1 MFQDISLEELRL
13 LQTRKPITV
22 IDVRSPSEYKDS
34 TLPGSLN
41 IPLFDD
47 QERAEVGTLYKQVSV
62 QAAKERG
69 LEIVSAKLP
78 AFIKSFG
85 AIQGD
90 KAVFCWRGGMRSR
103 TTATVLSLMDIHAY
117 RLLGGYKAY
126 RKWVIDEL
134 ETYDF
139 KFKSYVI
146 HGNTGTGKT
155 NLLNKLK
162 KSGHPVLDL
171 EGLAGHRG
179 SIFGQI
185 GLHANNQRTFDS
197 LLLEDLMALEQSPYI
212 LFEGESKRIGK
223 VVMPQF
229 LAQHKDSATQLWI
242 EMPLHS
248 RVNQILEDYKPEQ
261 FKGEYIAAFR
271 NIKSR
276 IHIPVAA
283 EIERNLLADRFGE
296 AVALLLEHYY
306 DPKYVFSS
314 HQYEDVEKVV
324 FKVNNINE
332 AETAVLSFLADQ
344 SE

>member
-1 MFQDISLEELRL
+1 
-13 LQTRKPITV
+13 
-22 IDVRSPSEYKDS
+22 
-34 TLPGSLN
+34 
-41 IPLFDD
+41 
-47 QERAEVGTLYKQVSV
+47 
-62 QAAKERG
+62 
-69 LEIVSAKLP
+69 
-78 AFIKSFG
+78 
-85 AIQGD
+85 
-90 KAVFCWRGGMRSR
+90 MRSR

-117 RLLGGYKAY
+117 RLIGGYKAY

-139 KFKSYVI
+139 KPKPYVI

-197 LLLEDLMALEQSPYI
+197 LLLEDLRTLEQSPYI
-212 LFEGESKRIGK
+212 LFEAESKRIGK

-229 LAQHKDSATQLWI
+229 LAQRKDTATQLWI
-242 EMPLHS
+242 EMPFQS
-248 RVNQILEDYKPEQ
+248 RVNQILEDYKPEL
-261 FKGEYIAAFR
+261 FKEEYIAAFR

-276 IHIPVAA
+276 IHVPVAA
-283 EIERNLLADRFGE
+283 EIERNLQADRFAE

-306 DPKYVFSS
+306 DPKYVYSS
-314 HQYEDVEKVV
+314 NQYEDVEKVI
-324 FKVNNINE
+324 FKVNNMNE

-344 SE
+344 RE